1 MRPPRLPPCVLVYHS
16 KASEAVL
23 PLSSYILILIMI
35 ALGWT
40 LARFRVLPAATPE
53 VLNRVVITLC
63 LPALILIH
71 LPELEPAWS
80 LLPLILIPWVLLAAT
95 VAVILPLA
103 GWLKL
108 SREATAALLV
118 LIPLGN
124 TSFLGFPLVEAL
136 LGAEYLSLA
145 VVYDQFGSF
154 LIVCTHVLFVVGW
167 YGAEARPNLASMA
180 RKVISFP
187 PFLALLFAL
196 VFGNAW
202 FPDWLDDITRRFA
215 DMLLPLVTLAIGMSL
230 KLRLLREERLPLLIG
245 LGGKL
250 MVLPA
255 LAMGLALAM
264 GAERDVAL
272 VAVLESAMPPMITA
286 AALLTGAGLAVRL
299 APALV
304 AWGVLL
310 SAATVPLWFALS
322 QRVF

>member
-1 MRPPRLPPCVLVYHS
+1 VTSYLIILTLIAAGWVFAR
-16 KASEAVL
+16 AS
-23 PLSSYILILIMI
+23 I
-35 ALGWT
+35 
-40 LARFRVLPAATPE
+40 LPAATPD

-63 LPALILIH
+63 LPALIVIH
-71 LPELEPAWS
+71 VPTLEPAWS
-80 LLPLILIPWVLLAAT
+80 LLPLILIPWLLLAVT

-103 GWLKL
+103 RLLAL

-124 TSFLGFPLVEAL
+124 TSFLGFPLIEAL
-136 LGAEYLSLA
+136 LGSEYLRLA

-167 YGAEARPNLASMA
+167 YGEGANPSIKSMA
-180 RKVISFP
+180 ARILTFP

-196 VFGNAW
+196 ILGNHW
-202 FPDWLDDITRRFA
+202 FPDWLMEITQRFA

-230 KLRLLREERLPLLIG
+230 QLKLVRGDRLPLVIG
-245 LGGKL
+245 LVGKL
-250 MVLPA
+250 LVLPA
-255 LAMGLALAM
+255 LALLLALAF

-286 AALLTGAGLAVRL
+286 AALLTSAGLAVRL

-304 AWGVLL
+304 AWGVLF
-310 SAATVPLWFALS
+310 SALTVPLWFWLAD
-322 QRVF
+322 RVF